1 VAINGEELNV
11 IFFSNYEV
19 SVTGKPTVAIFI
31 RDECVDLLYYVS
43 PSMPDLGATIFSG
56 KDITILFKSSTMVLI
71 SGTIE
76 KITFLNK
83 KGDVVKTYKLNDC
96 DKEFAFVEE

>member
-11 IFFSNYEV
+11 VFFSSYEV

-31 RDECVDLLYYVS
+31 RDQCVDLLYYVS
-43 PSMPDLGATIFSG
+43 PTMPDLGATVFSG
-56 KDITILFKSSTMVLI
+56 KDMTVIFKSSTLVLI

-76 KITFLNK
+76 KITFLNN
-83 KGDVVKTYKLNDC
+83 KGNVVKTYRLNDC